1 MTSEN
6 SVTWYKLTLAV
17 CIGRDSL
24 SYSSP
29 YFSTRGIIFYKIEFP
44 SNRGRSYYREVAL
57 SNIFIGLFVR
67 FLCYSNKLISFKRL
81 KYLLTVSM
89 KRLRASCLKRS

>member
-1 MTSEN
+1 MVSETR
-6 SVTWYKLTLAV
+6 SRGTLAV
-17 CIGRDSL
+17 ALVVIL
-24 SYSSP
+24 NLIPVP

-67 FLCYSNKLISFKRL
+67 FLC
-81 KYLLTVSM
+81 
-89 KRLRASCLKRS
+89 